1 MCEIASGL
9 AYLHEEGIVH
19 SDLHGGNILVD
30 DDGHARLAD
39 FGMALIAEGTA
50 YNYGSLH
57 GGGAIRWS
65 APELLDPEEFG
76 FENSRPT
83 FQSDIYAFACMCV
96 EVWQLSLFSCQS
108 RANWGM
114 SFGRSAPEPHRF
126 QNL

>member
-1 MCEIASGL
+1 M
-9 AYLHEEGIVH
+9 H

-30 DDGHARLAD
+30 DNGRARLTD

-57 GGGAIRWS
+57 GGGAIRCS

-83 FQSDIYAFACMCV
+83 FQSDIYAFGCICF
-96 EVWQLSLFSCQS
+96 EVTPLLFQVTS
-108 RANWGM
+108 
-114 SFGRSAPEPHRF
+114 
-126 QNL
+126 